1 MTTTDILKP
10 NIGANTH
17 QARENAAD
25 RAAEHAEGAIEKTR
39 VATNHA
45 FDALQARVDDLREGV
60 PSTLSRMATQVDE
73 IARRGIDRARE
84 TSVTVKDKVAQ
95 AGDRSV
101 GYIRDEP
108 VKSVLI
114 AAAAGA
120 ALAALIG
127 WASRSGA
134 GRR

>member
-1 MTTTDILKP
+1 
-10 NIGANTH
+10 
-17 QARENAAD
+17 
-25 RAAEHAEGAIEKTR
+25 
-39 VATNHA
+39 
-45 FDALQARVDDLREGV
+45 
-60 PSTLSRMATQVDE
+60 
-73 IARRGIDRARE
+73 
-84 TSVTVKDKVAQ
+84 VKDKVAQ